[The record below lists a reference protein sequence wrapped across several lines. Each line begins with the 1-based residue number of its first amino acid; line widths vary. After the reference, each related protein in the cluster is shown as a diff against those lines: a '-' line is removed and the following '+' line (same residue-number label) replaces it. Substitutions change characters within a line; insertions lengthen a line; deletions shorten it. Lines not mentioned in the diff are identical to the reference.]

1 MNTHLALLALLFVVT
16 AAPLAAQTPADAG
29 NPESVVWR
37 GEDPWEPAAAGR
49 AVPMS
54 SLSHAAVGNARP
66 GLGIVLLGSTAGW
79 TAGAVVGAGL
89 GHALSSGREG
99 FATFLGGMAGA
110 GLGAALGAHLANR
123 SEGSLLGT
131 SLASVG
137 ASALVLG
144 TVPFLFYIV
153 ATPHAAPLGVG
164 IILTANVGAAVL
176 TERLTSR

>member
-1 MNTHLALLALLFVVT
+1 MSTHLALLALLVVVT
-16 AAPLAAQTPADAG
+16 AAPLAAQAPANAG

-37 GEDPWEPAAAGR
+37 GEDPWEPTAAGR
-49 AVPMS
+49 AIPMS

-66 GLGIVLLGSTAGW
+66 GLGTVLLGSTAGW
-79 TAGAVVGAGL
+79 AVGAGAGAIL
-89 GHALSSGREG
+89 GRALSSDSEG
-99 FATFLGGMAGA
+99 GAFLGGMAGA

-123 SEGSLLGT
+123 SEGSLLAT
-131 SLASVG
+131 SLAGVG

-144 TVPFLFYIV
+144 AAPFLFYV
-153 ATPHAAPLGVG
+153 VGTPHSAPLGVG

>member
-1 MNTHLALLALLFVVT
+1 MDMRIALVAILCTVT
-16 AAPLAAQTPADAG
+16 AAPLAAQAPFTPST
-29 NPESVVWR
+29 PESVVWR
-37 GEDPWEPAAAGR
+37 AEDTWKPGAFDLFVPIGE
-49 AVPMS
+49 
-54 SLSHAAVGNARP
+54 LSHPKVGEARP
-66 GLGIVLLGSTAGW
+66 GTGTVLLGSAAGW
-79 TAGAVVGAGL
+79 TMGAVAGAAL
-89 GHALSSGREG
+89 GHALTSGGEG
-99 FATFLGGMAGA
+99 FGAFLGGMAGA
-110 GLGAALGAHLANR
+110 GLGAAVGAHLANR
-123 SEGSLLGT
+123 SEGSLLMT

>member
-1 MNTHLALLALLFVVT
+1 MRIPLVAILCALT
-16 AAPLAAQTPADAG
+16 AAPLAAQAQSSDSTP
-29 NPESVVWR
+29 EWVVWQ
-37 GEDPWEPAAAGR
+37 GGDFWELDAADLF
-49 AVPMS
+49 VPLTGS
-54 SLSHAAVGNARP
+54 SHATVGEARP
-66 GLGIVLLGSTAGW
+66 GIGTVLLGSTAGW
-79 TAGAVVGAGL
+79 TMGAVAGAGL
-89 GHALSSGREG
+89 GHALTSGSEG
-99 FATFLGGMAGA
+99 FGAFLGGMAGA

-123 SEGSLLGT
+123 SEGSLFAT

-164 IILTANVGAAVL
+164 IILTANVGTAVL